1 MRGHLPCVRGDR
13 TAAPSGADGIE
24 RCQKVSSCRRLREAT
39 EPDVL
44 ESKGMEKILKKKR
57 TQVTLGARSATK
69 DYYHKEKHFF
79 NKPEEFAKGSQYYRN
94 AFPRCGK
101 KKARPLRMTWGRFA
115 VAVVE

>member
-1 MRGHLPCVRGDR
+1 MKK
-13 TAAPSGADGIE
+13 IQE
-24 RCQKVSSCRRLREAT
+24 
-39 EPDVL
+39 
-44 ESKGMEKILKKKR
+44 EKWA
-57 TQVTLGARSATK
+57 QVTLGGTRSLARSRTK
-69 DYYHKEKHFF
+69 GYYHKEKHFF